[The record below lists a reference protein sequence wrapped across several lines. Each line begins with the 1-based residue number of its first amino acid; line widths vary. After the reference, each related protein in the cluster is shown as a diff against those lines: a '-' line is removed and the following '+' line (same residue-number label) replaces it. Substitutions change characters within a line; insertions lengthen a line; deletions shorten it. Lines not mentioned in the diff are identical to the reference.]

1 MQFYFKTREQA
12 RKAQFGRFVDNGK
25 DSPQGKRFARQLI
38 TTITGFIPTEI
49 VVLVLA
55 VCGILV

>member
-12 RKAQFGRFVDNGK
+12 RKAQFGKLVDNGK

-38 TTITGFIPTEI
+38 TTKGKTN
-49 VVLVLA
+49 A
-55 VCGILV
+55 NKQ